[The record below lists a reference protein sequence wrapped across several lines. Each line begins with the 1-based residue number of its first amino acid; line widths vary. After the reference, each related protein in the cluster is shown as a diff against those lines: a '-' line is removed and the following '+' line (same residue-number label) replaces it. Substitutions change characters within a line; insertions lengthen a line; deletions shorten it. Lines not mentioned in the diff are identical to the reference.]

1 MSVPSA
7 TFIRPRSGTEL
18 IDAAFVLLRGHYPRL
33 IALAALPLLPYIVL
47 SLYQAVRWGADPQGS
62 LFLEQVFVYFACSG
76 VAHAAIAV
84 AVSQLYHGR
93 PLDTAEALRRTLRRL
108 WVVVATSVIALSLIG
123 VGTVFFIIP
132 GILLF
137 TQYFAIPIV
146 TVLEGTGFLAS
157 FRRSGELARGHRKMI
172 LVSYGLTWLIVT
184 MITAAIELAIGG
196 GLMMTERPVLL
207 NLVGNTISILT
218 YPAIATVA
226 TLAYYE
232 TRIRVE
238 AYDLEVL
245 AAGVAGTEDSVVVPN
260 PVVRGP

>member
-1 MSVPSA
+1 MTASSP

-18 IDAAFVLLRGHYPRL
+18 IDATFVLVRGHYLRL
-33 IALAALPLLPYIVL
+33 VALAALPLLPYIVL
-47 SLYQAVRWGADPQGS
+47 SLYQAIRWGVDPAGA
-62 LFLEQVFVYFACSG
+62 LFLEQVIVYFACSG

-93 PLDTAEALRRTLRRL
+93 PLDTAAALRRTLQRL
-108 WVVVATSVIALSLIG
+108 WVVVATSVVALSLIG
-123 VGTVFFIIP
+123 VGMVLFLVP

-137 TQYFAIPIV
+137 TQYFAIPTV
-146 TVLEGTGFLAS
+146 TVLEEKGFLAT
-157 FRRSGELARGHRKMI
+157 FRRSRDLARGHRKMI
-172 LVSYGLTWLIVT
+172 LVSYGLTWVIVT
-184 MITAAIELAIGG
+184 AIAGAVELVIGG

-207 NLVGNTISILT
+207 NLVGNAISVLA

-232 TRIRVE
+232 TRIRTE

-245 AAGVAGTEDSVVVPN
+245 AAGVPDPGAPSHVPDGTI
-260 PVVRGP
+260 R